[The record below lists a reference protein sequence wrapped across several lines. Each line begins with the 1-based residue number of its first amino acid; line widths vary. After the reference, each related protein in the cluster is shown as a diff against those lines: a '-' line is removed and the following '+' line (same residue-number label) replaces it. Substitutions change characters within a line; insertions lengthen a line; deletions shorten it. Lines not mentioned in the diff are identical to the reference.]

1 MRGYNTTENYLYPV
15 LNGLSMHEISVHGR
29 GGQGGVTTGQLMAI
43 AAFYDGRHSQS
54 FPMFGVERAGAPV
67 QAFARIDESPIRV
80 RSEVYT
86 PDIAIVLDP
95 TLLESVDITKSIK
108 KGGII
113 IINSN
118 KTAEQ
123 LGIKGE
129 YDVHIVDAT
138 QIAMGIFKRPIVN
151 TPMLGAFA
159 KITKL
164 VTLRSLKK
172 AIDEIFLET
181 KGQKI
186 ADLNKQAIEAVYK
199 ATK

>member
-1 MRGYNTTENYLYPV
+1 MNKIA
-15 LNGLSMHEISVHGR
+15 MHEISVHGR

-43 AAFYDGRHSQS
+43 AAFYDGKYSQS

-67 QAFARIDESPIRV
+67 LAFARIDNTPIRV

-86 PDIAIVLDP
+86 PDIAIVLDS
-95 TLLESVDITKSIK
+95 TLLQAVDITKSIK
-108 KGGII
+108 KGGTI

-118 KTAEQ
+118 KSAEV
-123 LGIKGE
+123 LGIKGD

-138 QIAMGIFKRPIVN
+138 QIAIGIFKRPIVN

-172 AIDEIFLET
+172 AIDEIFLES